1 MKNLFILRQFVICR
15 LNQKPSFALVGFRLG
30 TVMIL
35 SLAVICLTPHLIS
48 QAQAQQH
55 LADSSHA
62 QQPQHDSPS
71 STLPAQ
77 SDPQR
82 DATTDPQAGEEV
94 TVQAEDEVALA
105 ALASIYSST
114 SVFIV
119 IALGLFGLRVSHKLR
134 SHRAVAQADS
144 EPHLE
149 TRESETVNIEDSG
162 LALAFQPASESHQ
175 QPNSEPEVQQDFD
188 HLEM

>member
-15 LNQKPSFALVGFRLG
+15 LSQKPNFARVGFRLG

-35 SLAVICLTPHLIS
+35 PLAVFGVTPHLVS
-48 QAQAQQH
+48 QAQALQH

-62 QQPQHDSPS
+62 QQSQRDSPTS
-71 STLPAQ
+71 ALPAQ
-77 SDPQR
+77 SPPQR
-82 DATTDPQAGEEV
+82 DATTDLQAGEEV
-94 TVQAEDEVALA
+94 TVQEEDEVALA

-119 IALGLFGLRVSHKLR
+119 IALGFFGLRVSHKLR
-134 SHRAVAQADS
+134 SHQAGAQADS
-144 EPHLE
+144 EPCFE
-149 TRESETVNIEDSG
+149 TSEV
-162 LALAFQPASESHQ
+162 QSH
-175 QPNSEPEVQQDFD
+175 PNSEPEVQQDFD

>member
-1 MKNLFILRQFVICR
+1 MKNLFIFRQFVICR
-15 LNQKPSFALVGFRLG
+15 LNQKPSFARVGFRLG

-35 SLAVICLTPHLIS
+35 PLAVFGVTPVS
-48 QAQAQQH
+48 QAQARQH

-62 QQPQHDSPS
+62 QQSQRDSPS
-71 STLPAQ
+71 SALPTQ
-77 SDPQR
+77 SHPER

-94 TVQAEDEVALA
+94 TVQSEDEVALA

-134 SHRAVAQADS
+134 SHQAGAQADS
-144 EPHLE
+144 EPYFE
-149 TRESETVNIEDSG
+149 TSEVQSANVQELG
-162 LALAFQPASESHQ
+162 FAFAFEPASESDQ
-175 QPNSEPEVQQDFD
+175 QLNSEPEVQQDFD